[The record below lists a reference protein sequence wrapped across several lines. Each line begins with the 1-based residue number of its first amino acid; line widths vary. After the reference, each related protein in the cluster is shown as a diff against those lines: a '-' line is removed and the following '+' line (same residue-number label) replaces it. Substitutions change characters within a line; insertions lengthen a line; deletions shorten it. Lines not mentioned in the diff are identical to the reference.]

1 MDVGDDVMRLKS
13 TQPSLWDQ
21 NKRSQ
26 DPRIALV
33 DSGFHVG
40 TLVSPFFPMYSP
52 SSFPQFS
59 HPMTLHGTQSFFIN
73 LSSIIL
79 NYNITM
85 NLASLLLFAVL
96 SSSTQGF
103 SSPVYQNPRTQN
115 GGSGTGT
122 TGSVL
127 FARIDM
133 DRRSALT
140 SAASLVA
147 GAAATLVVSL
157 SPEQAFAQE
166 PKTVVVAGATGQTG
180 RRVLERLAAQPGLTV
195 IGGVRNVDKATK
207 SLSESST
214 VIRGAMVQQ
223 VNSIDTSKL
232 NLKHLDV
239 VQDSVQDLQNTLQGA
254 DSLVIAVGF
263 VPGNPLKMNEEAH
276 KVDNLGTIKLIDA
289 AKAAGLKKV
298 VLVSSILTDGRS
310 WGQEQSPG
318 FVITNAFGKV
328 LDEKIVAENYLRA
341 SGLDY
346 TIVRPGGLKAQPRKS
361 SSFVSSFQ
369 CRSSPHFFMG
379 I

>member
-1 MDVGDDVMRLKS
+1 
-13 TQPSLWDQ
+13 
-21 NKRSQ
+21 
-26 DPRIALV
+26 
-33 DSGFHVG
+33 
-40 TLVSPFFPMYSP
+40 
-52 SSFPQFS
+52 
-59 HPMTLHGTQSFFIN
+59 
-73 LSSIIL
+73 
-79 NYNITM
+79 M
-85 NLASLLLFAVL
+85 NLTSLLILAVL

-103 SSPVYQNPRTQN
+103 SSPVPQLTKTIH
-115 GGSGTGT
+115 GSSLSTGSSGTA
-122 TGSVL
+122 L
-127 FARIDM
+127 FASIEM

-140 SAASLVA
+140 SAAASLVA
-147 GAAATLVVSL
+147 GAAATFVASMA
-157 SPEQAFAQE
+157 PEQVLAQE

-180 RRVLERLAAQPGLTV
+180 RRVLERLAAQPGWTV

-239 VQDSVQDLQNTLQGA
+239 VQDSVEDLKNTLQGA

-361 SSFVSSFQ
+361 SSCMPTVVRPF
-369 CRSSPHFFMG
+369 PYPLT
-379 I
+379 

>member
-1 MDVGDDVMRLKS
+1 
-13 TQPSLWDQ
+13 
-21 NKRSQ
+21 
-26 DPRIALV
+26 
-33 DSGFHVG
+33 
-40 TLVSPFFPMYSP
+40 
-52 SSFPQFS
+52 
-59 HPMTLHGTQSFFIN
+59 
-73 LSSIIL
+73 
-79 NYNITM
+79 M

-103 SSPVYQNPRTQN
+103 SSLVYQNPRTQN
-115 GGSGTGT
+115 AGSGTGT
-122 TGSVL
+122 TCSVL

-157 SPEQAFAQE
+157 APEEAFAQE

-361 SSFVSSFQ
+361 SSFVSSFL
-369 CRSSPHFFMG
+369 CRSILLSRLIFFVSLYHG
-379 I
+379 CFHLLDF